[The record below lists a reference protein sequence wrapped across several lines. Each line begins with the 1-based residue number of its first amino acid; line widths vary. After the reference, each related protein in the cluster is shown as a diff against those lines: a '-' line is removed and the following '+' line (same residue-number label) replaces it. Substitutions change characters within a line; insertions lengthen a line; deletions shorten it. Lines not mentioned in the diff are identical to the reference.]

1 MPVIPLVA
9 AAGAA
14 PLVTAEAPDAQAA
27 FSFVELIVEGAD
39 VPEIVAIIEYPD
51 AGKVRI
57 FFFCCHSNL
66 YNLKNE
72 AS

>member
-1 MPVIPLVA
+1 
-9 AAGAA
+9 
-14 PLVTAEAPDAQAA
+14 
-27 FSFVELIVEGAD
+27 

-51 AGKVRI
+51 AGEVRI